1 MRKLLKVSDEQ
12 GYTFLES
19 IFQLTVLSIFLHLFI
34 LFFFWKEPIEEKYFD
49 TSSTEWELFSLDM
62 QKLLSDVSE
71 IQLLYEGTTF
81 RLVTRQGR
89 INIGQSGT
97 VIRKLVNGEGHVPLI
112 TGVKSVRFAFDG
124 TTLSAHVKLLNGSV
138 KVRGFAVGV
147 YTK

>member
-1 MRKLLKVSDEQ
+1 MRKFLKTSDEE

-81 RLVTRQGR
+81 RLVNNLER

-112 TGVKSVRFAFDG
+112 TGVQSVRFTYDG
-124 TTLSAHVKLLNGSV
+124 MTLTAHVLLLNGSV
-138 KVRGFAVGV
+138 KVRGFAVGL
-147 YTK
+147 YSK

>member
-1 MRKLLKVSDEQ
+1 MRKLLKVLDEQ

-19 IFQLTVLSIFLHLFI
+19 IFQLTVLSIFLHLFV

-71 IQLLYEGTTF
+71 IQILYEGTTF
-81 RLVTRQGR
+81 RIVTSLGR

-97 VIRKLVNGEGHVPLI
+97 VIRKLVHGEGHVPLI
-112 TGVKSVRFAFDG
+112 TNVQSVGFEFDG
-124 TTLSAHVKLLNGSV
+124 MTLTAHVKMLNGSV

-147 YTK
+147 YSE